1 MWLGLW
7 LSALLSKVTAQDRLK
22 MQSFRDA
29 NLWRPK
35 LGRLSF
41 FLYPPPTPQKKIDP
55 GPNGNDLEHYMTS
68 YMMLHD

>member
-1 MWLGLW
+1 MIKCPIKQGDCRD
-7 LSALLSKVTAQDRLK
+7 AN
-22 MQSFRDA
+22 RDA

-35 LGRLSF
+35 IGRLSF
-41 FLYPPPTPQKKIDP
+41 FLYPPPPEFQHPPPPPKIDP